1 MSMRR
6 NDGKGGKPVVPLR
19 DRKEW
24 PKEARLAHGECF
36 FFVGGKPCKF
46 GPTCFFVHTCKSCGK
61 EDHHS
66 AQNKC

>member
-6 NDGKGGKPVVPLR
+6 NDGKEGKPVVPLR

-36 FFVGGKPCKF
+36 FFVGGKPCKL
-46 GPTCFFVHTCKSCGK
+46 
-61 EDHHS
+61 
-66 AQNKC
+66 QNISL